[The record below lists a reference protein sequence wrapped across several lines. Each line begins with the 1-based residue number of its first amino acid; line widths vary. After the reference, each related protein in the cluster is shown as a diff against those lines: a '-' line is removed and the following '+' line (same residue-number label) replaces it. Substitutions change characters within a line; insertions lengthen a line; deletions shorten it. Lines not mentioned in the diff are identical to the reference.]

1 MPDNRKVIL
10 VADDDPGM
18 RMILGH
24 ILAAEGYAVINTD
37 NGRSA
42 LEMAQSEHPDL
53 MILDMNMPFLDGLEV
68 LRRLRNLEPPLEYPA
83 ILLTAGDPNI
93 LKDPAESLGAVR
105 FLEKP
110 FDLEVLLQE
119 IKNNLKS

>member
-1 MPDNRKVIL
+1 MPDNRKLIL

-53 MILDMNMPFLDGLEV
+53 MILDL
-68 LRRLRNLEPPLEYPA
+68 
-83 ILLTAGDPNI
+83 NI
-93 LKDPAESLGAVR
+93 LKLLFCLHLYFVNQYPNYYQ
-105 FLEKP
+105 FLH
-110 FDLEVLLQE
+110 
-119 IKNNLKS
+119 